1 MTVHPL
7 SQAEADRVFT
17 PQDRAEAKKRKGNS
31 AQIARDLANEKQ
43 KLGRNLTK
51 CALHWGEYNCASGTL
66 TDLALWD
73 VYADRAQLNLSKILR
88 LEAKLEK
95 ALAQ

>member
-1 MTVHPL
+1 MVHHIL
-7 SQAEADRVFT
+7 QAEADRVFT

-31 AQIARDLANEKQ
+31 AQIALDLVNEKQ
-43 KLGRNLTK
+43 KFRRNVTK

-73 VYADRAQLNLSKILR
+73 VYATRAQLNLSKIL
-88 LEAKLEK
+88 KLEDK
-95 ALAQ
+95 LERALDQ